1 MTTHV
6 TQLPRSLGDVQVYW
20 SDYGIAAMVLALL
33 TWGLTSGWQAPS
45 LLYGMPLAV
54 TNMWLVLYTWLQHT
68 DVDVPHF
75 DKDDWTWTKGTFM
88 TIDRPYGPILNFLHH
103 GIGSTHVVH
112 HINHEIPHYN
122 AWEAT
127 KAIKKAFPDLYLY
140 DPTPIHEALWR
151 VSTHCVAVEK
161 KQGAMGAWVFNAA
174 LPVDVAKKNCG

>member
-1 MTTHV
+1 
-6 TQLPRSLGDVQVYW
+6 VQVYY
-20 SDYGIAAMVLALL
+20 SDVGIAAVVAGLVA
-33 TWGLTSGWQAPS
+33 WGATAGWQAPV

-75 DKDDWTWTKGTFM
+75 SKQDWTWSKGTFM
-88 TIDRPYGPILNFLHH
+88 TIDRPYGPLMNFLHH

-127 KAIKKAFPDLYLY
+127 EAIKKAFPDLYLY

-161 KQGAMGAWVFNAA
+161 KPGRMGAWVFNTSLSDSSADMPDAA
-174 LPVDVAKKNCG
+174 APPS